1 MRDGYVTRMSKK
13 WTLVD
18 QGNFLKKT
26 GELLDRGY
34 SYSEAVE
41 SILVQMPNSRHA
53 EIKEGISELK
63 AGQPLYKVLSK
74 LKFQKEI
81 IGYIYFA
88 DKHGS
93 MSEAISEGSRL
104 LLKKNSDLRRFR
116 KVFSYPVFM
125 FVATIILF
133 AFVDR
138 SLIPQYFSLYESM
151 SLELNFFT
159 KAISS
164 FGKMLPLL
172 FFSSLVVAMLV
183 LIFYLFYFRS
193 LPLLLQRKILLHIPL
208 FGSILRLIQSQY
220 FTRQLGYLLAGGLSV
235 HESLLLFQSIPKNFF
250 YRDIATR
257 ITERLKTGE
266 SLAAILQEMDY
277 FEKELPYVINHG
289 QTNGKL
295 DQELLFFSQNCLNK
309 LEGRMEKSLKLVQ
322 PIIYGIVALLV
333 ISMYLSIMLPMF
345 QLLNG
350 M

>member
-1 MRDGYVTRMSKK
+1 MRDGYVTRMRKK

-26 GELLDRGY
+26 GELLERGY

-41 SILVQMPNSRHA
+41 SILVQMPGSRHL

-63 AGQPLYKVLSK
+63 AGQPLYMVLTK

-93 MSEAISEGSRL
+93 MSEAISEGSKL
-104 LLKKNSDLRRFR
+104 LLKKNSDLQKFK
-116 KVFSYPVFM
+116 KVFSYPAFM
-125 FVATIILF
+125 FAVTIILF

-151 SLELNFFT
+151 SLELNLFT
-159 KAISS
+159 KAVS
-164 FGKMLPLL
+164 FFGEMLPLL
-172 FFSSLVVAMLV
+172 SVFCFLVMVLL
-183 LIFYLFYFRS
+183 LIFYLLYFRN
-193 LPLLLQRKILLHIPL
+193 LPLLFQRKILLHIPL
-208 FGSILRLIQSQY
+208 VGSMLRIIQSQY
-220 FTRQLGYLLAGGLSV
+220 FTRQLGYLLSGGLSV
-235 HESLLLFQSIPKNFF
+235 HESLRLFQSIPKNLF
-250 YRDIATR
+250 YRDMATF

-266 SLAAILQEMDY
+266 TFANILQEMGF
-277 FEKELPYVINHG
+277 FEKELPFVVNHG

-309 LEGRMEKSLKLVQ
+309 LEGKMEKGLKLVQ

-345 QLLNG
+345 QLING